1 MANGPECLE
10 YQKESG
16 AGYERAAEVSR
27 HQGRQVLAT
36 IGVVRLIRKT
46 VETVEMT
53 F

>member
-16 AGYERAAEVSR
+16 AGYERAEVSR
-27 HQGRQVLAT
+27 YQGRQVLAT